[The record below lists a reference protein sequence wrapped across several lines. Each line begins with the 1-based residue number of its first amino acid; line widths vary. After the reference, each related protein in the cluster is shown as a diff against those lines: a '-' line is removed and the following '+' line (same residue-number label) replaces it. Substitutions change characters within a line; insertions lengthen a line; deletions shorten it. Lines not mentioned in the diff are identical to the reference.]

1 MPNLGI
7 AQIRPVKADYNA
19 TLARLEQLFAQLAT
33 AEDRPH
39 VLHLP
44 ETALTGYFL
53 EGGVLDAAVTAGT
66 LAGDLDAA
74 WRRARGD
81 AEITLDVVAGFYEQW
96 RNTLYNSAI
105 YVRLGDEEGGDILH
119 VHRKN
124 FLPTYGMF
132 DEQRYVEAGLEL
144 SAFDTPWGRAG
155 LLVCEDAWHSLTGSV
170 LALDGA
176 QIVFVCVAAPA
187 RGMGPGVPEDPTASG
202 DPRRR
207 PANAVRWERLV
218 REMADEHGV
227 FVSMSNLVGSEAGKL
242 YTGSSALIGP
252 SGDVRAQASAVDE
265 QVLLVRADL
274 EDISRVRAGMP
285 LLADLRTR
293 LPHLVNA
300 LERVVLPSV
309 GSTGARWDAAAGVA
323 GESREVLPGGSSP
336 VGAGAEEAGGAAV
349 AAAGGHSAG
358 EAGSAPFVLVRQ
370 EGHGRGGPPS
380 LEIDPELLS
389 EWLCNFLRDEMRQ
402 RGFDEAILGL
412 SGGVDSAVTAF
423 LAARSLGAEK
433 VLAVRM
439 PYRTSSAESLEH
451 ARLVVEALGVRERTV
466 DITAAVDGYLE
477 QEPDADDRRRGNVMA
492 RMRMVTLFDLSA
504 RHLALPLGTGN
515 KTERLMGYFTWHAD
529 DAPPVN
535 PLGDLYKTQVW
546 ELARY
551 LGVPLEIVE
560 KPATADLV
568 RGQTDE
574 GDLGISYPKAD
585 EILNWLLHG
594 YTVADLEERGMDP
607 NEVRLVSR
615 RLNGTHW
622 KRRGPTVPV
631 LSSSVIEEWYRRPVD
646 Y

>member
-1 MPNLGI
+1 
-7 AQIRPVKADYNA
+7 
-19 TLARLEQLFAQLAT
+19 
-33 AEDRPH
+33 
-39 VLHLP
+39 
-44 ETALTGYFL
+44 
-53 EGGVLDAAVTAGT
+53 
-66 LAGDLDAA
+66 
-74 WRRARGD
+74 
-81 AEITLDVVAGFYEQW
+81 
-96 RNTLYNSAI
+96 
-105 YVRLGDEEGGDILH
+105 
-119 VHRKN
+119 
-124 FLPTYGMF
+124 
-132 DEQRYVEAGLEL
+132 L

-155 LLVCEDAWHSLTGSV
+155 LLVCEDAWHSLTGTV

-336 VGAGAEEAGGAAV
+336 VGAGAEEAGGGAV
-349 AAAGGHSAG
+349 ASAGGHSAG

-423 LAARSLGAEK
+423 PAARSLGAEK

-560 KPATADLV
+560 KPATEDLV

-615 RLNGTHW
+615 RLNGT
-622 KRRGPTVPV
+622 
-631 LSSSVIEEWYRRPVD
+631 
-646 Y
+646 